1 MTSMLSSRQRGA
13 VRLAWRFIAPYR
25 GRVLGALLALLFTA
39 AITLSMGQGIKLLVD
54 QGLAT
59 QSPAALRHSLLLFFV
74 LVLALAFGTYTRFYL
89 VSWIGERVVADIR
102 RRVFDH
108 LIELHPGFY
117 ESNRSSE
124 IQSRLTADTTLL
136 QSVIG
141 SSLSMALRNL
151 IMLIGGSI
159 LLVVTNPKLSGI
171 VLLALPLVV
180 APILL
185 FGRRVR
191 ALSRQSQD
199 RVADVGSY
207 VGEVLGQIKTV
218 QAYNHQDEDKRRFGE
233 SAEAAFD
240 VARKRIAQRSWLITV
255 VIVLVLGAVGV
266 MLWVGGMDVIAGR
279 ISGGELAAFVFY
291 SLIVGSSF
299 GTLSEVIGEL
309 QRAAGAAERIGELL
323 RSRNAIVAPERPQPL
338 QRPVQ
343 GRIELQGVR
352 FAYPSRA
359 DSYAIDGVDL
369 QVAAGETLALVGP
382 SGAGKSTLF
391 DLLLRFFDP
400 QQGRILIDGV
410 PIDQLDPRELR
421 ACFALV
427 SQTPALFYGSI
438 EDNIRY
444 GRLDASQAEVE
455 AAARA
460 AHAHEFIQRLPQG
473 YQTHLGEA
481 GLGLSG
487 GQRQRLAIARALLAD
502 APILLLDEAT
512 SALDAESEHLI
523 QQALPS
529 LMAGRTT
536 LVIAHRLATV
546 KQADR
551 IAVIERGRLAAIGR
565 HWPACRADRQQRAVC
580 APGRAAV
587 RQLALRLDGGGGA
600 GRGDDDRR
608 HGQPLPPEQLLAEE
622 DQATER
628 GDRRL
633 QAHQHAEG
641 TRGHACQGDH
651 FQAVRQ
657 RR

>member
-1 MTSMLSSRQRGA
+1 MKSFLSSRQIHA
-13 VRLAWRFIAPYR
+13 MQVAWAFIAPYR
-25 GRVLGALLALLFTA
+25 LRVVGALLALMFTA

-59 QSPAALRHSLLLFFV
+59 QSREALEHSIALFFV

-89 VSWIGERVVADIR
+89 VSWLGERVVADIR
-102 RRVFDH
+102 KRVFNH
-108 LIELHPGFY
+108 LITLHPGFY

-151 IMLIGGSI
+151 IIMIGGVV
-159 LLVVTNPKLSGI
+159 LLIITNPKLSGI
-171 VLLALPLVV
+171 VLVALPLVV
-180 APILL
+180 APILI

-191 ALSRQSQD
+191 SLSRQSQD

-207 VGEVLGQIKTV
+207 VAEVLGQIKTV
-218 QAYNHQDEDKRRFGE
+218 QAYNHQSEDIRRFGI

-240 VARKRIAQRSWLITV
+240 TARKRIAQRAWLITI

-309 QRAAGAAERIGELL
+309 QRAAGAAERITELL
-323 RSRNAIVAPERPQPL
+323 QARNEISAPTANKLTLAQ
-338 QRPVQ
+338 PVQ
-343 GRIELQGVR
+343 GRIELQDVR
-352 FAYPSRA
+352 FAYPSRL
-359 DSYAIDGVDL
+359 SSFAIDGIDL
-369 QVAAGETLALVGP
+369 QVEPGQTVALVGP

-400 QQGRILIDGV
+400 QHGRILVDGL
-410 PIDQLDPRELR
+410 PIDQLDPSDLR
-421 ACFALV
+421 QCFALV
-427 SQTPALFYGSI
+427 SQNPALFFGTV

-444 GRLDASQAEVE
+444 GKTQASYADVE

-460 AHAHEFIQRLPQG
+460 AHAHAFIMKLPEG
-473 YQTHLGEA
+473 YQTHLGDA
-481 GLGLSG
+481 GMGLSG
-487 GQRQRLAIARALLAD
+487 GQRQRLAIARALLLD

-523 QQALPS
+523 QQALPR
-529 LMAGRTT
+529 LMQGRTT

-546 KQADR
+546 KSAER
-551 IAVIERGRLAAIGR
+551 IAVIESGKLVAIGSHQQLIASSPLYARLAELQFSN
-565 HWPACRADRQQRAVC
+565 PE
-580 APGRAAV
+580 V
-587 RQLALRLDGGGGA
+587 RDS
-600 GRGDDDRR
+600 
-608 HGQPLPPEQLLAEE
+608 
-622 DQATER
+622 
-628 GDRRL
+628 
-633 QAHQHAEG
+633 
-641 TRGHACQGDH
+641 
-651 FQAVRQ
+651 
-657 RR
+657 

>member
-1 MTSMLSSRQRGA
+1 MTSLLSFRQRGA
-13 VRLAWRFIAPYR
+13 IRLAWRFIAPYR

-59 QSPAALRHSLLLFFV
+59 QSPAALRQSLLLFFV

-151 IMLIGGSI
+151 IMLIGGSV
-159 LLVVTNPKLSGI
+159 LLVITNPKLSGI

-218 QAYNHQDEDKRRFGE
+218 QAYNHQNEDKRRFGE

-323 RSRNAIVAPERPQPL
+323 RSSNAIVAPEQPQHL
-338 QRPVQ
+338 SQPVR
-343 GRIELQGVR
+343 GHIELQGVR
-352 FAYPSRA
+352 FAYPSRP
-359 DSYAIDGVDL
+359 DSYAIDGIDL

-400 QQGRILIDGV
+400 QAGRILIDGV

-427 SQTPALFYGSI
+427 SQNPALFFGSV

-444 GRLDASQAEVE
+444 GRLGATRAEVE

-460 AHAHEFIQRLPQG
+460 AHAHEFIERLPQG
-473 YQTHLGEA
+473 YRTHLGEA

-551 IAVIERGRLAAIGR
+551 IAVVEQGRLAAIGSHAELIESSSLYAR
-565 HWPACRADRQQRAVC
+565 
-580 APGRAAV
+580 
-587 RQLALRLDGGGGA
+587 
-600 GRGDDDRR
+600 
-608 HGQPLPPEQLLAEE
+608 LAE
-622 DQATER
+622 
-628 GDRRL
+628 L
-633 QAHQHAEG
+633 QFG
-641 TRGHACQGDH
+641 N
-651 FQAVRQ
+651 
-657 RR
+657 

>member
-13 VRLAWRFIAPYR
+13 IRLAWRFIAPYR
-25 GRVLGALLALLFTA
+25 GRVVGALLALMFTA

-151 IMLIGGSI
+151 IMLIGGSV

-218 QAYNHQDEDKRRFGE
+218 QAYNHQSEDKRRFGE

-240 VARKRIAQRSWLITV
+240 VARKRIAQRAWLVTV

-323 RSRNAIVAPERPQPL
+323 RASNAIVAPDLPRHLPQ
-338 QRPVQ
+338 PVQ

-352 FAYPSRA
+352 FAYASRA
-359 DSYAIDGVDL
+359 DSYAIDGIDL
-369 QVAAGETLALVGP
+369 QVSAGETLALVGP

-400 QQGRILIDGV
+400 QAGRILIDGV

-421 ACFALV
+421 ASFALV
-427 SQTPALFYGSI
+427 SQNPALFFGSV

-551 IAVIERGRLAAIGR
+551 IAVIEQGRLAAIGR
-565 HWPACRADRQQRAVC
+565 HAE
-580 APGRAAV
+580 
-587 RQLALRLDGGGGA
+587 LIESN
-600 GRGDDDRR
+600 
-608 HGQPLPPEQLLAEE
+608 PLYARLAE
-622 DQATER
+622 
-628 GDRRL
+628 L
-633 QAHQHAEG
+633 QFG
-641 TRGHACQGDH
+641 R
-651 FQAVRQ
+651 
-657 RR
+657 

>member
-13 VRLAWRFIAPYR
+13 MRLAWRFVAPYR

-89 VSWIGERVVADIR
+89 VSWLGERVVADIR

-117 ESNRSSE
+117 ENNRSSE

-151 IMLIGGSI
+151 IMLIGGSV
-159 LLVVTNPKLSGI
+159 LLVVTNAKLSGI
-171 VLLALPLVV
+171 VLAALPLVV

-191 ALSRQSQD
+191 SLSRQSQD

-207 VGEVLGQIKTV
+207 VGEALAQIKTV
-218 QAYNHQDEDKRRFGE
+218 QAYNHQDEDKRRFAD
-233 SAEAAFD
+233 SAEAAFE
-240 VARKRIAQRSWLITV
+240 VARKRIAQRAWLVTV

-291 SLIVGSSF
+291 ALIVGSSF

-323 RSRNAIVAPERPQPL
+323 RARSDIVAPEQPQHL
-338 QRPVQ
+338 STPVQ
-343 GRIELQGVR
+343 GNLALQQVR
-352 FAYPSRA
+352 FAYPSRP
-359 DSYAIDGVDL
+359 DSNAIDGIDL

-400 QQGRILIDGV
+400 QAGRILVDGV

-421 ACFALV
+421 SCFALV
-427 SQTPALFYGSI
+427 SQNPALFFGSV

-473 YQTHLGEA
+473 YQTHLGDA

-523 QQALPS
+523 QQALPG

-551 IAVIERGRLAAIGR
+551 IAVIEQGRLAAIGN
-565 HWPACRADRQQRAVC
+565 HTE
-580 APGRAAV
+580 
-587 RQLALRLDGGGGA
+587 LLTLS
-600 GRGDDDRR
+600 
-608 HGQPLPPEQLLAEE
+608 PLYARLAE
-622 DQATER
+622 
-628 GDRRL
+628 L
-633 QAHQHAEG
+633 QFGQNG
-641 TRGHACQGDH
+641 
-651 FQAVRQ
+651 
-657 RR
+657 